1 MNQKKLVT
9 LTLVGLLWVVGL
21 VTAEQSQA
29 NDYERRANR
38 GTARWEVDRHNN
50 RSDWAELGKDRAEL
64 RRDQAEL
71 ERDRADLL
79 RLYRR
84 GASRSEIDR
93 KKAEIRND
101 LREIGQDRHEIWD
114 DYGVRGVIAPA
125 AGPTIEGGRNATTKV
140 GGIGVTAGG
149 TAIGIAVTVKNSFR
163 IFIDIIQR
171 SHRRGIIP
179 LPRR

>member
-9 LTLVGLLWVVGL
+9 LAVVGLLWMVGL

-38 GTARWEVDRHNN
+38 ETARREVDRHNN
-50 RSDWAELGKDRAEL
+50 RSDWAELGRDRAEL

-71 ERDRADLL
+71 ERDRADLR

-84 GASRSEIDR
+84 GASRTEIDR

-114 DYGVRGVIAPA
+114 DYGSSRSDRAGSWSDNRGRLQRDDQSWWDWSN
-125 AGPTIEGGRNATTKV
+125 GWW
-140 GGIGVTAGG
+140 
-149 TAIGIAVTVKNSFR
+149 NSNR
-163 IFIDIIQR
+163 DR
-171 SHRRGIIP
+171 SYR
-179 LPRR
+179 